1 VDLARPHRPD
11 IAPHHAAEGE
21 GRGRELTAPPPAAGG
36 SNAETPVFNDAW
48 RTRGEGEFCA
58 DGTSTRVVG
67 MSGQTQAHS
76 SRILLT
82 GRGAVMVMLA
92 VFALGLLG
100 ASWTP
105 WPVLAGAFFVIGSVA
120 AVVYVRPGDLLMV
133 TIVPPLLFGIALL
146 GVKAATATG
155 NVVLSIA
162 EGAAITMAEVAPWL
176 FAGMVLTL
184 VIAWA
189 RGLGECIRELR
200 QDLRADGHRPADHR
214 PTDRRPDAAASRPGP
229 AAADPPPPAA

>member
-1 VDLARPHRPD
+1 
-11 IAPHHAAEGE
+11 
-21 GRGRELTAPPPAAGG
+21 
-36 SNAETPVFNDAW
+36 
-48 RTRGEGEFCA
+48 
-58 DGTSTRVVG
+58 

-82 GRGAVMVMLA
+82 GRGGVMVMLA
-92 VFALGLLG
+92 AFALGLFG

-120 AVVYVRPGDLLMV
+120 AVIYVRPGDLLMV
-133 TIVPPLLFGIALL
+133 TIAPPLLFGITLL

-162 EGAAITMAEVAPWL
+162 EGTAITMAEVAPWL
-176 FAGMVLTL
+176 FAGMALTL

-189 RGLGECIRELR
+189 RGLGGCIRELR
-200 QDLRADGHRPADHR
+200 HDLRADGSRPADHR
-214 PTDRRPDAAASRPGP
+214 PPDRRPEATAAARPGP

>member
-1 VDLARPHRPD
+1 
-11 IAPHHAAEGE
+11 
-21 GRGRELTAPPPAAGG
+21 
-36 SNAETPVFNDAW
+36 
-48 RTRGEGEFCA
+48 
-58 DGTSTRVVG
+58 
-67 MSGQTQAHS
+67 MSGQTQARS

-105 WPVLAGAFFVIGSVA
+105 WPVLAGAFFLIGSVA
-120 AVVYVRPGDLLMV
+120 AVVYVSPGDLLMV
-133 TIVPPLLFGIALL
+133 TIVPPLLFGIALMA
-146 GVKAATATG
+146 VKAATASG

-162 EGAAITMAEVAPWL
+162 EGTAITMAEVAPWL

-184 VIAWA
+184 IIAWA
-189 RGLGECIRELR
+189 RGLHECVRDLR
-200 QDLRADGHRPADHR
+200 QDLRADGHLPADYR
-214 PTDRRPDAAASRPGP
+214 PTDRRPDATADSRPGP

>member
-1 VDLARPHRPD
+1 
-11 IAPHHAAEGE
+11 
-21 GRGRELTAPPPAAGG
+21 
-36 SNAETPVFNDAW
+36 
-48 RTRGEGEFCA
+48 
-58 DGTSTRVVG
+58 
-67 MSGQTQAHS
+67 MSGQTQEYS

-92 VFALGLLG
+92 VFALGLFG

-105 WPVLAGAFFVIGSVA
+105 WPVLAGAFFLIGSVA
-120 AVVYVRPGDLLMV
+120 AVVYVRPSDLLMV

-146 GVKAATATG
+146 GVKAATASG

-162 EGAAITMAEVAPWL
+162 EGVAITMAEVAPWL

-184 VIAWA
+184 GIAWA
-189 RGLGECIRELR
+189 RGLRECIRDLR

-214 PTDRRPDAAASRPGP
+214 PADRRPDAAASRPGP

>member
-1 VDLARPHRPD
+1 
-11 IAPHHAAEGE
+11 
-21 GRGRELTAPPPAAGG
+21 
-36 SNAETPVFNDAW
+36 
-48 RTRGEGEFCA
+48 
-58 DGTSTRVVG
+58 
-67 MSGQTQAHS
+67 MSGQTQARS

-82 GRGAVMVMLA
+82 GRGAVMFMLA

-105 WPVLAGAFFVIGSVA
+105 WPVLAGAFFLIGSVA

-133 TIVPPLLFGIALL
+133 TIVPPLLFGIALMA
-146 GVKAATATG
+146 VKAATASG

-162 EGAAITMAEVAPWL
+162 EGTAITMAEVAPWL

-184 VIAWA
+184 IIAWA
-189 RGLGECIRELR
+189 RGLRECVRDLR
-200 QDLRADGHRPADHR
+200 QDLRADGHLPADYR
-214 PTDRRPDAAASRPGP
+214 PTDRRPDATADSRPGP

>member
-1 VDLARPHRPD
+1 
-11 IAPHHAAEGE
+11 
-21 GRGRELTAPPPAAGG
+21 
-36 SNAETPVFNDAW
+36 
-48 RTRGEGEFCA
+48 
-58 DGTSTRVVG
+58 

-92 VFALGLLG
+92 VFAVGLIG
-100 ASWTP
+100 ASLTP

-120 AVVYVRPGDLLMV
+120 AVIYVRPGDLLMV

-146 GVKAATATG
+146 AVKAATASG

-162 EGAAITMAEVAPWL
+162 EGIAITMAEVAPWV
-176 FAGMVLTL
+176 FAGMALTL

-189 RGLGECIRELR
+189 RGLGGCVRELR
-200 QDLRADGHRPADHR
+200 QDLRADRHRPVDHR
-214 PTDRRPDAAASRPGP
+214 PTDRRPDAAGAPRPGP
-229 AAADPPPPAA
+229 AAEPPPPAA

>member
-1 VDLARPHRPD
+1 
-11 IAPHHAAEGE
+11 
-21 GRGRELTAPPPAAGG
+21 
-36 SNAETPVFNDAW
+36 
-48 RTRGEGEFCA
+48 
-58 DGTSTRVVG
+58 
-67 MSGQTQAHS
+67 MSGQTQARS

-92 VFALGLLG
+92 AFALGLFS

-120 AVVYVRPGDLLMV
+120 AIIYVRPGDLLMV
-133 TIVPPLLFGIALL
+133 TIAPPLLFGITLL
-146 GVKAATATG
+146 GVKAATASG

-162 EGAAITMAEVAPWL
+162 EGTAITMAEVAPWL
-176 FAGMVLTL
+176 FAGMALTL

-189 RGLGECIRELR
+189 RGLGGCIRELR
-200 QDLRADGHRPADHR
+200 QDLRAVGHRSADHR
-214 PTDRRPDAAASRPGP
+214 PPDRRPDATAASRSGP

>member
-1 VDLARPHRPD
+1 
-11 IAPHHAAEGE
+11 
-21 GRGRELTAPPPAAGG
+21 
-36 SNAETPVFNDAW
+36 
-48 RTRGEGEFCA
+48 
-58 DGTSTRVVG
+58 

-82 GRGAVMVMLA
+82 GRGAVMAMLA

-189 RGLGECIRELR
+189 RGLRACIRELR

-214 PTDRRPDAAASRPGP
+214 PTDHRPDAAASRPGP

>member
-1 VDLARPHRPD
+1 
-11 IAPHHAAEGE
+11 
-21 GRGRELTAPPPAAGG
+21 
-36 SNAETPVFNDAW
+36 
-48 RTRGEGEFCA
+48 
-58 DGTSTRVVG
+58 

-92 VFALGLLG
+92 VFAVGLLG

-105 WPVLAGAFFVIGSVA
+105 WPVLAGAFFLIGSVA
-120 AVVYVRPGDLLMV
+120 AVVYVRPSDLLMV

-146 GVKAATATG
+146 GVKAATASG

-162 EGAAITMAEVAPWL
+162 EGVAITMAEVAPWL

-184 VIAWA
+184 GIAWA
-189 RGLGECIRELR
+189 RGLRECIRDLR

-214 PTDRRPDAAASRPGP
+214 PADRRPDAAASRPGP

>member
-1 VDLARPHRPD
+1 
-11 IAPHHAAEGE
+11 
-21 GRGRELTAPPPAAGG
+21 
-36 SNAETPVFNDAW
+36 
-48 RTRGEGEFCA
+48 
-58 DGTSTRVVG
+58 

-105 WPVLAGAFFVIGSVA
+105 WPALAGAFFVIGSVA
-120 AVVYVRPGDLLMV
+120 AVVYVSPSDLLMV
-133 TIVPPLLFGIALL
+133 TIVPPLLFSIALL

-189 RGLGECIRELR
+189 RGLRECIRELR
-200 QDLRADGHRPADHR
+200 QDLRADGHRPTDYW
-214 PTDRRPDAAASRPGP
+214 PTDRRPDATAASRPGP

>member
-1 VDLARPHRPD
+1 
-11 IAPHHAAEGE
+11 
-21 GRGRELTAPPPAAGG
+21 
-36 SNAETPVFNDAW
+36 
-48 RTRGEGEFCA
+48 
-58 DGTSTRVVG
+58 

-92 VFALGLLG
+92 VFAVGLLG

-105 WPVLAGAFFVIGSVA
+105 WPVLAGAFFVSGSAA
-120 AVVYVRPGDLLMV
+120 AVIYVRPGDLLMV
-133 TIVPPLLFGIALL
+133 TIAPPLLFGITLL
-146 GVKAATATG
+146 GVRAVTASG

-162 EGAAITMAEVAPWL
+162 EGTAITMAEVAPWL
-176 FAGMVLTL
+176 FAGMALTL

-189 RGLGECIRELR
+189 RGLGGCVRELR
-200 QDLRADGHRPADHR
+200 QDLRAAGQRPADHR
-214 PTDRRPDAAASRPGP
+214 PPDRRPDATAASRPGP

>member
-1 VDLARPHRPD
+1 
-11 IAPHHAAEGE
+11 
-21 GRGRELTAPPPAAGG
+21 
-36 SNAETPVFNDAW
+36 
-48 RTRGEGEFCA
+48 
-58 DGTSTRVVG
+58 
-67 MSGQTQAHS
+67 MSGQTEAHS

-92 VFALGLLG
+92 VFALGLFG

-105 WPVLAGAFFVIGSVA
+105 WPLLAGAFFVIGSVA

-133 TIVPPLLFGIALL
+133 TIVPPLLFGITLL
-146 GVKAATATG
+146 GVKAVTATG

-162 EGAAITMAEVAPWL
+162 EGTAITMAEVAPWL
-176 FAGMVLTL
+176 FAGMALTL

-189 RGLGECIRELR
+189 RGLGECIRALR
-200 QDLRADGHRPADHR
+200 QDLRAAGHRPADHQ
-214 PTDRRPDAAASRPGP
+214 PPDRRPDATAASRPGP

>member
-1 VDLARPHRPD
+1 
-11 IAPHHAAEGE
+11 
-21 GRGRELTAPPPAAGG
+21 
-36 SNAETPVFNDAW
+36 
-48 RTRGEGEFCA
+48 
-58 DGTSTRVVG
+58 
-67 MSGQTQAHS
+67 MSGQTQARS

-105 WPVLAGAFFVIGSVA
+105 WPVLAGAFFLIGSVA
-120 AVVYVRPGDLLMV
+120 AVVYVSPGDLLMV
-133 TIVPPLLFGIALL
+133 TIVPPLLFGIALMA
-146 GVKAATATG
+146 VKAATASG

-162 EGAAITMAEVAPWL
+162 EGTAITMAEVAPWL

-184 VIAWA
+184 IIAWA
-189 RGLGECIRELR
+189 RGLHECVRDLR
-200 QDLRADGHRPADHR
+200 QDLRANGHLPADYR
-214 PTDRRPDAAASRPGP
+214 PTDRRPDATADSRPGP

>member
-1 VDLARPHRPD
+1 
-11 IAPHHAAEGE
+11 
-21 GRGRELTAPPPAAGG
+21 
-36 SNAETPVFNDAW
+36 
-48 RTRGEGEFCA
+48 
-58 DGTSTRVVG
+58 

-92 VFALGLLG
+92 AFALGLFG

-133 TIVPPLLFGIALL
+133 TIAPPVLFGIALL
-146 GVKAATATG
+146 AVKAATASG

-162 EGAAITMAEVAPWL
+162 EGTAITMAEVAPWL

-189 RGLGECIRELR
+189 RGLRECIRELR
-200 QDLRADGHRPADHR
+200 QDLRANGHLPTDYR
-214 PTDRRPDAAASRPGP
+214 PTDRRPDATAASRPGPGP

>member
-1 VDLARPHRPD
+1 
-11 IAPHHAAEGE
+11 
-21 GRGRELTAPPPAAGG
+21 
-36 SNAETPVFNDAW
+36 
-48 RTRGEGEFCA
+48 
-58 DGTSTRVVG
+58 
-67 MSGQTQAHS
+67 MSAQSQAHS

-92 VFALGLLG
+92 AFALGLFG

-105 WPVLAGAFFVIGSVA
+105 WPMLAGAFFLIGSVA
-120 AVVYVRPGDLLMV
+120 AVVYIRPGDLLMV

-146 GVKAATATG
+146 AVKAATASG

-162 EGAAITMAEVAPWL
+162 EGTAITMAEVAPWL

-189 RGLGECIRELR
+189 RGLRECIGDLR

-214 PTDRRPDAAASRPGP
+214 PDATVASGQGP

>member
-1 VDLARPHRPD
+1 MP
-11 IAPHHAAEGE
+11 
-21 GRGRELTAPPPAAGG
+21 
-36 SNAETPVFNDAW
+36 ETPVFNDAW
-48 RTRGEGEFCA
+48 RTRGEREFCA

-92 VFALGLLG
+92 VFAVGLLG

-105 WPVLAGAFFVIGSVA
+105 WPVLAGAFFLIGSVA

-146 GVKAATATG
+146 AVKAATASG

-162 EGAAITMAEVAPWL
+162 EGVAITMAEVAPWL

-184 VIAWA
+184 GIAWA
-189 RGLGECIRELR
+189 RGLRECIRDLR

-214 PTDRRPDAAASRPGP
+214 PADRRPDAVASRPGP

>member
-1 VDLARPHRPD
+1 
-11 IAPHHAAEGE
+11 
-21 GRGRELTAPPPAAGG
+21 
-36 SNAETPVFNDAW
+36 
-48 RTRGEGEFCA
+48 
-58 DGTSTRVVG
+58 

-92 VFALGLLG
+92 AFVLGLFG

-133 TIVPPLLFGIALL
+133 TIVPPLLFGITLL
-146 GVKAATATG
+146 VVKAATATG

-162 EGAAITMAEVAPWL
+162 EGTAITMAEVAPWL
-176 FAGMVLTL
+176 FAGMALTL

-189 RGLGECIRELR
+189 RGLGGCIRELR
-200 QDLRADGHRPADHR
+200 QDLRAAGLRPADR
-214 PTDRRPDAAASRPGP
+214 PSADRRPGATADPSPEP
-229 AAADPPPPAA
+229 AAANPPPPAA